1 MHSASQPNMES
12 FNDRAQEMVTEESE
26 FQIWKYY
33 QSQGFFPAF
42 WKPNTGSRDAVGNK
56 LFKAVRRES

>member
-1 MHSASQPNMES
+1 MES

-33 QSQGFFPAF
+33 QSQGFFSGILETEHRKS
-42 WKPNTGSRDAVGNK
+42 WCSG
-56 LFKAVRRES
+56 